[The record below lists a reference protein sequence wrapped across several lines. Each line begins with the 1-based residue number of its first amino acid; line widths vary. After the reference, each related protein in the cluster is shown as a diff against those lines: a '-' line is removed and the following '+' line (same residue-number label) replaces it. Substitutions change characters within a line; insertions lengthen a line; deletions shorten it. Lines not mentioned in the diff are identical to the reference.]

1 MKASTFSL
9 LVNEIR
15 MLFNHLKRTIT
26 TPSMFSFYAIM
37 LVGTYFVSSIIA
49 VLGSYEPLFVGL
61 TTMIEATIDRSM
73 VMSALGL
80 VSLTAVVGGYLGRG
94 PSAELTETDEYIMM
108 PIPASP
114 YQLFLTKYLRRILRK
129 LGFAFLGLLVILP
142 LVSTSNL
149 LLIPLGGLIV
159 CFIGFMEVNYFL
171 GGISFQIRSKLD
183 RRFKTPF
190 KHFILLFLALA
201 VYIPTLPE
209 ATANPILSLLIP
221 SNAFA
226 YIAMELT
233 GVFAY
238 GLGPL
243 IGVLCLCLSYPI
255 TFLMVANSV
264 DQDYYE
270 RFALKTSNE
279 GEESRISRMVR
290 GEVDFSES
298 RYNDPLMWV
307 LLKDFWSKM
316 RKPFQFWKYIYF
328 FIGVAIA
335 LYLNIVRPIW
345 LPPLII
351 PPELSNTAVPAFLL
365 ILILVT
371 QMASVSALLSF
382 IDEKENI
389 YLLKSSP
396 FKASDIVLAKYFL
409 SLVEVTL
416 TVAPIV
422 GFLAYFMRVQGSF
435 YLLTLVAPLV
445 LIFSATG
452 VMVGA
457 YVPVFTNEPGDPPVP
472 LAFGF
477 PAINIGFGSLLM
489 AIVALYAEDM
499 QLVQVMPAFVVVVVL
514 GLLALATIALRSYK

>member
-1 MKASTFSL
+1 MTASAFSL

-26 TPSMFSFYAIM
+26 TPSMLLFYAIT
-37 LVGTYFVSSIIA
+37 LVGTYIVSSVIA
-49 VLGSYEPLFVGL
+49 VLGSYEPLFASV
-61 TTMIEATIDRSM
+61 TTVIEATTDRGM
-73 VMSALGL
+73 IMSALGL

-94 PSAELTETDEYIMM
+94 PSSELTETDEYIMM
-108 PIPASP
+108 PIPVRP
-114 YQLFLTKYLRRILRK
+114 YQLFLAKYTRRILRK
-129 LGFAFLGLLVILP
+129 LGFAFLALLVVLP
-142 LVSTSNL
+142 LIASSNL

-159 CFIGFMEVNYFL
+159 CFILFMEMNYFL
-171 GGISFQIRSKLD
+171 GGISFQIRSRLD
-183 RRFKTPF
+183 GRFKTPLR
-190 KHFILLFLALA
+190 HSILLFLALA

-209 ATANPILSLLIP
+209 VTTNPILSLLIP

-226 YIAMELT
+226 YIAMELV
-233 GVFAY
+233 GIFAY
-238 GLGPL
+238 GSGLL
-243 IGVLCLCLSYPI
+243 IGLVCLCLGYPI
-255 TFLMVANSV
+255 AFLVVANLV

-270 RFALKTSNE
+270 RFALKISNG
-279 GEESRISRMVR
+279 GEESRISRMIR

-307 LLKDFWSKM
+307 FLKDFWSKM
-316 RKPFQFWKYIYF
+316 RKPLQFWKFLYF
-328 FIGVAIA
+328 FIGIAIA

-351 PPELSNTAVPAFLL
+351 PPELSYAAVTAFLL
-365 ILILVT
+365 ILVLVT
-371 QMASVSALLSF
+371 QMASVNALLSF
-382 IDEKENI
+382 VDEKENI

-396 FKASDIVLAKYFL
+396 FKASDIVLAKYSL

-422 GFLAYFMRVQGSF
+422 GFLAYFVRVQGSF
-435 YLLTLVAPLV
+435 YLLTLIAPLV

-457 YVPVFTNEPGDPPVP
+457 YVPVFTNEPSDPPVP

-477 PAINIGFGSLLM
+477 PAINIGLGALLM
-489 AIVALYAEDM
+489 VIVALYAEDM
-499 QLVQVMPAFVVVVVL
+499 RLVQVMPAFVGLVVL

>member
-1 MKASTFSL
+1 
-9 LVNEIR
+9 
-15 MLFNHLKRTIT
+15 
-26 TPSMFSFYAIM
+26 
-37 LVGTYFVSSIIA
+37 
-49 VLGSYEPLFVGL
+49 
-61 TTMIEATIDRSM
+61 
-73 VMSALGL
+73 
-80 VSLTAVVGGYLGRG
+80 
-94 PSAELTETDEYIMM
+94 
-108 PIPASP
+108 
-114 YQLFLTKYLRRILRK
+114 
-129 LGFAFLGLLVILP
+129 
-142 LVSTSNL
+142 
-149 LLIPLGGLIV
+149 
-159 CFIGFMEVNYFL
+159 MEVNYFL

>member
-1 MKASTFSL
+1 MTASTFSL

-26 TPSMFSFYAIM
+26 TPSMLLFYAIM
-37 LVGTYFVSSIIA
+37 LVGTYIVSSIIA
-49 VLGSYEPLFVGL
+49 ILGSYDQLFISV
-61 TTMIEATIDRSM
+61 TTMIEATIDRDM

-80 VSLTAVVGGYLGRG
+80 VSLSAVIGGYFGRG
-94 PSAELTETDEYIMM
+94 PSVELTETDEYIMM
-108 PIPASP
+108 PMPARP

-129 LGFAFLGLLVILP
+129 LGFAFLALLVVLP
-142 LVSTSNL
+142 LILSSNL

-159 CFIGFMEVNYFL
+159 CFIIFMELNYFL

-183 RRFKTPF
+183 RKFKTPLR
-190 KHFILLFLALA
+190 HLILPFLALI
-201 VYIPTLPE
+201 VYIPTLPQV
-209 ATANPILSLLIP
+209 TVHPISSLLIP

-226 YIAMELT
+226 YIVMEMVGIL
-233 GVFAY
+233 AY
-238 GLGPL
+238 GSGPL
-243 IGVLCLCLSYPI
+243 IGVICLCLGYPI
-255 TFLMVANSV
+255 AFLVVVNFV

-270 RFALKTSNE
+270 RFALKTTNE
-279 GEESRISRMVR
+279 GKESRISRMVR

-298 RYNDPLMWV
+298 RFNDPLMWV
-307 LLKDFWSKM
+307 FLKDFWSKM
-316 RKPFQFWKYIYF
+316 RKPFQFWKYLYF
-328 FIGVAIA
+328 FIGISIA

-351 PPELSNTAVPAFLL
+351 PPELSYAAVPAFLL
-365 ILILVT
+365 VLILVT
-371 QMASVSALLSF
+371 QVASVNALLSF

-396 FKASDIVLAKYFL
+396 FKASDIVLAKYLL
-409 SLVEVTL
+409 SLFEVTL
-416 TVAPIV
+416 TAAPIV
-422 GFLAYFMRVQGSF
+422 GFLAYFMRIEGSF

-452 VMVGA
+452 VMIGA
-457 YVPVFTNEPGDPPVP
+457 YVPVFTNDPSDPPVP

-477 PAINIGFGSLLM
+477 PAINIGFGATLM

-499 QLVQVMPAFVVVVVL
+499 QLVQVMPAFVVAVVL
-514 GLLALATIALRSYK
+514 GLLALATFALRSYK

>member
-1 MKASTFSL
+1 
-9 LVNEIR
+9 
-15 MLFNHLKRTIT
+15 
-26 TPSMFSFYAIM
+26 
-37 LVGTYFVSSIIA
+37 
-49 VLGSYEPLFVGL
+49 
-61 TTMIEATIDRSM
+61 
-73 VMSALGL
+73 MSALGL
-80 VSLTAVVGGYLGRG
+80 VSLSAVVGGYFGQG

-108 PIPASP
+108 PMPVRP
-114 YQLFLTKYLRRILRK
+114 HQLFIAKYIRRILRK
-129 LGFAFLGLLVILP
+129 LGFAFLALLVVLP

-159 CFIGFMEVNYFL
+159 CFIIFMEVNYFL
-171 GGISFQIRSKLD
+171 GGISYQIRSKLS
-183 RRFKTPF
+183 RKFKTPLR
-190 KHFILLFLALA
+190 HFILLFLALA

-209 ATANPILSLLIP
+209 ATANPILSLLVP

-233 GVFAY
+233 GVLAY

-243 IGVLCLCLSYPI
+243 IGVICLCLSYPI
-255 TFLMVANSV
+255 ALLIVANFV
-264 DQDYYE
+264 NQDYYE

-279 GEESRISRMVR
+279 GEESRISRMIR

-316 RKPFQFWKYIYF
+316 RKPLQFWKYIYF
-328 FIGVAIA
+328 FIGIAIA
-335 LYLNIVRPIW
+335 LYLNIVRPVW
-345 LPPLII
+345 LPPRII
-351 PPELSNTAVPAFLL
+351 PPELSGTAVPAFLL
-365 ILILVT
+365 VLILVT
-371 QMASVSALLSF
+371 QMASVNALLSF

-396 FKASDIVLAKYFL
+396 FKAFDIVLAKYLL
-409 SLVEVTL
+409 SLVEVTI
-416 TVAPIV
+416 TIAPIV

-457 YVPVFTNEPGDPPVP
+457 YVPVFTNEPSDPPVP

-477 PAINIGFGSLLM
+477 PAINIGFGAMLV
-489 AIVALYAEDM
+489 AIVAFYAEDI
-499 QLVQVMPAFVVVVVL
+499 QLVQVMPAFVVAVVL
-514 GLLALATIALRSYK
+514 GLLALATFALRSYK

>member
-15 MLFNHLKRTIT
+15 MLFNHVKRTIT

-49 VLGSYEPLFVGL
+49 LLGSYEPLFVSV
-61 TTMIEATIDRSM
+61 TTVIEATIDRGM

-80 VSLTAVVGGYLGRG
+80 VSLTAAVGGYLGRG
-94 PSAELTETDEYIMM
+94 PSAELTETDEYIVM

-114 YQLFLTKYLRRILRK
+114 YQLFLIKYLRRILRK
-129 LGFAFLGLLVILP
+129 LGFAFLALLVAFPLIL
-142 LVSTSNL
+142 SSNV
-149 LLIPLGGLIV
+149 LLIPLACLIV
-159 CFIGFMEVNYFL
+159 CFIVFMEVNYFL
-171 GGISFQIRSKLD
+171 GGISFQIRSKLG

-190 KHFILLFLALA
+190 RHFILLFLALA
-201 VYIPTLPE
+201 VYVPTLPE
-209 ATANPILSLLIP
+209 MTANPILSLLVP

-226 YIAMELT
+226 YIVLELT

-238 GLGPL
+238 GTGPL
-243 IGVLCLCLSYPI
+243 IGLVCLGIGYPI
-255 TFLMVANSV
+255 VFLIVANLI

-279 GEESRISRMVR
+279 GAESRISRMIK

-307 LLKDFWSKM
+307 FLKDFWSKM
-316 RKPFQFWKYIYF
+316 RKPLQFWKYLYF
-328 FIGVAIA
+328 FVGVTIA
-335 LYLNIVRPIW
+335 FYLNIAKPIW

-351 PPELSNTAVPAFLL
+351 PPELSFAAVPAFLL
-365 ILILVT
+365 VLILVT
-371 QMASVSALLSF
+371 QMSSVSALLSF
-382 IDEKENI
+382 VDEKENI

-409 SLVEVTL
+409 SVIEVTL
-416 TVAPIV
+416 TVAPII
-422 GFLAYFMRVQGSF
+422 GFLAYFMRVEGSF

-457 YVPVFTNEPGDPPVP
+457 YIPVFTNEPSDPPVP

-477 PAINIGFGSLLM
+477 PAINIGFGILLLV
-489 AIVALYAEDM
+489 IVQMYSDDM

>member
-1 MKASTFSL
+1 
-9 LVNEIR
+9 

-26 TPSMFSFYAIM
+26 SPSMLSFYAIM
-37 LVGTYFVSSIIA
+37 LVGTYLVSSVIA
-49 VLGSYEPLFVGL
+49 ILGSYEPLFETV
-61 TTMIEATIDRSM
+61 TTTIESTIDRSM

-80 VSLTAVVGGYLGRG
+80 VSLMAVVGGYLGRG
-94 PSAELTETDEYIMM
+94 PSAELTEIDEYIMM
-108 PIPASP
+108 PTPTMP
-114 YQLFLTKYLRRILRK
+114 YQLFIPKYIRRIFRK
-129 LGFAFLGLLVILP
+129 LGFAFLALLVVLP
-142 LVSTSNL
+142 LVSSSDIP
-149 LLIPLGGLIV
+149 LIPLGVLMA
-159 CFIGFMEVNYFL
+159 CFIVFLEINYLL
-171 GGISFQIRSKLD
+171 GSISFQIRSRLERK
-183 RRFKTPF
+183 FKTPF
-190 KHFILLFLALA
+190 RHFILLFLALV

-209 ATANPILSLLIP
+209 VTINPISSLLIP

-226 YIAMELT
+226 YIVMEMT
-233 GVFAY
+233 GIFAS

-243 IGVLCLCLSYPI
+243 NGLVCLLLGYPI
-255 TFLMVANSV
+255 AFLVVVNLV
-264 DQDYYE
+264 GQDYYE
-270 RFALKTSNE
+270 RFALKTSN
-279 GEESRISRMVR
+279 GGNESRISRMIR

-298 RYNDPLMWV
+298 RFNDPLMWV
-307 LLKDFWSKM
+307 FLKDFWSKM
-316 RKPFQFWKYIYF
+316 RKPFQFWKYLYF
-328 FIGVAIA
+328 FIGIAIA

-351 PPELSNTAVPAFLL
+351 PPELSFAAVPAFLL
-365 ILILVT
+365 VLILVT

-409 SLVEVTL
+409 SLFEVTL
-416 TVAPIV
+416 TAAPIV
-422 GFLAYFMRVQGSF
+422 GFLAYFMRIEGSF

-457 YVPVFTNEPGDPPVP
+457 YVPVFTNEPSDPPVP

-477 PAINIGFGSLLM
+477 PAINIGFGALLM
-489 AIVALYAEDM
+489 AIVAIYADDM

-514 GLLALATIALRSYK
+514 GLLALATFALRSYK